1 MRILQLTKKFP
12 WPVKDGEV
20 IGIINLTLGFAEQG
34 HDVTVLSLNTKKHYF
49 NPGNLPEE
57 VKKAA
62 RFIAVDIDT
71 TVTIGAAFK
80 NLFTNESY
88 NVERFYS
95 EEYEEKLIHLLTT
108 EKFDMILLEGIYL
121 MRYIDTI
128 RKHTKTK
135 VVLRP
140 QNVEYVIWERL
151 SNDEPNPVRRQYL
164 TLLATRMKDFELE
177 NINKADLLVPVSEK
191 DFALFKENGCTLP
204 GIAIPTGYRFDT
216 LPEINDDEESAVGF
230 IGGMDWMPNREGVEW
245 FIDRVWQ
252 RVLDY
257 VPDAKV
263 YIAGRNFPKD
273 IKDIEMTG
281 VVIVGE
287 VEDATEFIMS
297 KSISIVPL
305 FAGSGMRVKIVEAMA
320 LGRAIVSTTIGAESL
335 QCTHNKDVLIADRSG
350 SFALHIIKLLKDEE
364 TRVKLGKNAQQLVR
378 DVYDNRIICSQIIEF
393 CKPYLN

>member
-1 MRILQLTKKFP
+1 M
-12 WPVKDGEV
+12 

-34 HDVTVLSLNTKKHYF
+34 HDVTVLALNTKKHYF
-49 NPGNLPEE
+49 NPENLPPD

-71 TVTIGAAFK
+71 TIRVGAALK
-80 NLFTNESY
+80 NLFTSDSY

-95 EEYEEKLIHLLTT
+95 EEYEEKLIQLLTT
-108 EKFDMILLEGIYL
+108 EQWDMILLEGIYL

-128 RKHTKTK
+128 REHSKTK

-140 QNVEYVIWERL
+140 QNVEHVIWERL
-151 SNDEPNPVRRQYL
+151 SLDEPNPVRRQYL
-164 TLLATRMKDFELE
+164 NLLTNRMKDFEQE

-191 DFALFKENGCTLP
+191 DLQWFKDNGCTLP
-204 GIAIPTGYRFDT
+204 SAAVPTGYRFDK
-216 LPEINDDEESAVGF
+216 LPEINLEEESAVGF
-230 IGGMDWMPNREGVEW
+230 IGGMDWMPNVEGIGW
-245 FIDRVWQ
+245 FVDRVWQ

-263 YIAGRNFPKD
+263 YIAGRNFPAE
-273 IKDIEMTG
+273 IKDIEMNG

-287 VEDATEFIMS
+287 VEDAREFIMS

-320 LGRAIVSTTIGAESL
+320 LGRAIVSTSIGAESL
-335 QCTHNKDVLIADRSG
+335 KCTHNKDVYIADRSG
-350 SFALHIIKLLKDEE
+350 SFALHIIKLLKDQE
-364 TRVKLGKNAQQLVR
+364 TRMKLGQNAQQLVR
-378 DVYDNRIICSQIIEF
+378 EVYDNRIICSQIIDF
-393 CKPYLN
+393 CKPHLN